1 MNRFEYMTKLASCLQ
16 DISEEDRRD
25 AMEYYNNYFDE
36 AGSENEQKVIEEL
49 GDPVKLAEQIREGA
63 DAACDTT
70 NRNVQHNSYGN
81 GSEDYNAPHNNSDD
95 SSTDSMS
102 YTYGKTQG
110 TTGTQE
116 AQTFSM
122 QPGTMD
128 TKKSEDR
135 TWKIVLIVVAAM
147 LTSPITVPLILSILG
162 TIFGVILAAVF
173 IVFGLIVGA
182 ASVAIIGVVLFGIG
196 ISALFSEFFAGL
208 ALTGVGLILAA
219 VGAAVTVGMVYLCK
233 WAFPEIAKGVSAL
246 WNKISRRGK
255 AVAQ

>member
-1 MNRFEYMTKLASCLQ
+1 MNRLEYMTELESHLR

-25 AMEYYNNYFDE
+25 AIEYYNAYFDE

-49 GDPVKLAEQIREGA
+49 GDPVKLAEQVREGA
-63 DAACDTT
+63 DTVNENADHDVT
-70 NRNVQHNSYGN
+70 HNSYGN
-81 GSEDYNAPHNNSDD
+81 NSADYNKTHKSFGD
-95 SSTDSMS
+95 SSADHMS
-102 YTYGKTQG
+102 YTYGQSQDT
-110 TTGTQE
+110 
-116 AQTFSM
+116 AWNPQTFSV

-135 TWKIVLIVVAAM
+135 TWKIVLIVVIAL

-162 TIFGVILAAVF
+162 TVFGLILAAVF
-173 IVFGLIVGA
+173 IVLGLILGA
-182 ASVAIIGVVLFGIG
+182 AIVAIVGVVLFGVG

-233 WAFPEIAKGVSAL
+233 LAFPEIARGVSLL
-246 WNKISRRGK
+246 WNKISDRRKKG
-255 AVAQ
+255 AH